1 MNLSALMS
9 RTSLR
14 PFGVTIPTI
23 SVTRLCTPLLPLRPS
38 QVQRLLRVIKDAV
51 FYAASPNAPQHL
63 AHHSFLGLSSPVFI
77 PEPAWHHVNERTG
90 GWRFGLF
97 DVRLYVG
104 GGLGTDLS
112 RGLSIEHAYVVCI
125 MSWHSVSSFN
135 SSIAIPSGPLRT
147 KECNIYDSPVTMDKI
162 SLPAVFSGPLS
173 QPSPSSSTP
182 TIPTTRSAPRT
193 LQPDLSSSSFGAF
206 FGVQSPPSSIKGPL
220 TDMAASQVRNRD
232 IDSRHQDH
240 QQHQASQPSYPEPT
254 PPLTGIKLQLQIM
267 PSDHPPVDP
276 TDIVYGSQQRKR
288 LQQI

>member
-1 MNLSALMS
+1 
-9 RTSLR
+9 
-14 PFGVTIPTI
+14 
-23 SVTRLCTPLLPLRPS
+23 
-38 QVQRLLRVIKDAV
+38 
-51 FYAASPNAPQHL
+51 
-63 AHHSFLGLSSPVFI
+63 
-77 PEPAWHHVNERTG
+77 
-90 GWRFGLF
+90 
-97 DVRLYVG
+97 
-104 GGLGTDLS
+104 
-112 RGLSIEHAYVVCI
+112 

-135 SSIAIPSGPLRT
+135 SFHCHPERPVEEPRSATSLYSSQHYHGHDRDCSDSRHASKQQPRYSS
-147 KECNIYDSPVTMDKI
+147 IYDSPVTMDKI

-193 LQPDLSSSSFGAF
+193 LQPDLYSSSFGVF
-206 FGVQSPPSSIKGPL
+206 FGVQSPPSSIKRPL

-276 TDIVYGSQQRKR
+276 TGIVYGSQQRER